1 MLIYANIQ
9 TSGDSLSYLLL
20 LNTLNQNIKVAN
32 IGCIMLWQSIYMH
45 KRTVLP
51 CVAVGEVVCRG
62 VVVVWRVHVVLCFI
76 AFCAVSC
83 LALFSVI
90 SFAHYPNTCPG
101 KRRVRPLHSAGKGEE
116 AEVGQVL
123 MEGGIGGKV
132 TEGGSMLVERK
143 EYIGPT
149 VRY

>member
-32 IGCIMLWQSIYMH
+32 LGCIMLWQSIYMH

-90 SFAHYPNTCPG
+90 LFAHYPNN
-101 KRRVRPLHSAGKGEE
+101 S
-116 AEVGQVL
+116 
-123 MEGGIGGKV
+123 
-132 TEGGSMLVERK
+132 
-143 EYIGPT
+143 EYIQQLSHRQSDSSCQLLQLLL
-149 VRY
+149 VQWFLSSKQQSLQRFMVQ

>member
-32 IGCIMLWQSIYMH
+32 LRCIMLWQSIYMH

-83 LALFSVI
+83 FTLFSVI
-90 SFAHYPNTCPG
+90 LFAHYPNNGYIPNSKIKPFCHESQSSFFRAERIMVNPVRFSRC
-101 KRRVRPLHSAGKGEE
+101 RRV
-116 AEVGQVL
+116 
-123 MEGGIGGKV
+123 
-132 TEGGSMLVERK
+132 
-143 EYIGPT
+143 
-149 VRY
+149 